1 MEFVT
6 LAETG
11 LKLSRVGLGT
21 WSMTGDWWGPADP
34 QEAYATLRKAIDLGI
49 TLFDTAPAYGRG
61 LSEELLGRAIRD
73 AGCRDRVVI
82 ATKAGLQWT
91 NGKVVR
97 NCSLS
102 WLAQDLENSLR
113 RLQTDV
119 IDIYQVHWPD
129 PLEPLE
135 ETAAFFGR
143 LLQEGKI
150 RAIGV
155 SNFSP
160 EQMERFRQVAPL
172 HTAQP
177 PYNLFERQIEADV
190 LPYCQA
196 NGIATLIYSPLCRG
210 LLGGRLTPQTK
221 FPPGDL
227 RSGIDPKFAE
237 PRYSQYLQA
246 AEELSR
252 LARERYG
259 KTLPQLAVRWLLD
272 QPGVSAILWGARK
285 RQQLD
290 DLARVWGWSLEAEA
304 RQTIDEILQR
314 HVPEPLPPSF
324 MAPPTRPGIPASQNC
339 PENLK

>member
-6 LAETG
+6 LAKTG
-11 LKLSRVGLGT
+11 LRLSRVGLGT

-34 QEAYATLRKAIDLGI
+34 EEAYATLRKAIDLGI

-82 ATKAGLQWT
+82 ATKAGLQWI

-102 WLAQDLENSLR
+102 WLVQDLENSLR

-160 EQMERFRQVAPL
+160 QQMERFRQVAPL
-172 HTAQP
+172 HTVQP

-190 LPYCQA
+190 LPYCRA

-210 LLGGRLTPQTK
+210 LLGGRLTPQTQ

-237 PRYSQYLQA
+237 PRYSHYLQA

-272 QPGVSAILWGARK
+272 QPGVTAILWGARK
-285 RQQLD
+285 RQQLE
-290 DLARVWGWSLEAEA
+290 DLAGVWGWSLEAEA
-304 RQTIDEILQR
+304 MQAIDAILQR
-314 HVPEPLPPSF
+314 HVPESIPPSF
-324 MAPPTRPGIPASQNC
+324 MAPPARAA
-339 PENLK
+339 

>member
-1 MEFVT
+1 MEFID

-34 QEAYATLRKAIDLGI
+34 EEAYATLRKAIDLGI

-61 LSEELLGRAIRD
+61 LSEVLLGRAIRD
-73 AGCRDRVVI
+73 AGCRDRLVI
-82 ATKAGLQWT
+82 ATKAGLQWV

-113 RLQTDV
+113 RLQTEV

-135 ETAAFFGR
+135 ETAAFFRR

-160 EQMERFRQVAPL
+160 EQMDRFRQVAPL

-177 PYNLFERQIEADV
+177 PYNLFERQIEAEV
-190 LPYCQA
+190 LPYCREH
-196 NGIATLIYSPLCRG
+196 GIHTLVYSPLCRG
-210 LLGGRLTPQTK
+210 LLSGRMTPQTT
-221 FPPGDL
+221 FPPGDM
-227 RSGIDPKFAE
+227 RAGIDPKFVE
-237 PRYSQYLQA
+237 PRYSQYLKA
-246 AEELSR
+246 AEALSQF
-252 LARERYG
+252 AQDRYG
-259 KTLPQLAVRWLLD
+259 KTLAQLAVRWLLD
-272 QPGVSAILWGARK
+272 QPGVSVALWGARK
-285 RQQLD
+285 PYHLEAISG
-290 DLARVWGWSLEAEA
+290 LWGWSLDAEA
-304 RQTIDEILQR
+304 MQTIEDILQR
-314 HVPEPLPPSF
+314 YVPESIPPSF
-324 MAPPTRPGIPASQNC
+324 MSPPARAA
-339 PENLK
+339 